1 VNEWSREDLKNLA
14 PLEEETVG
22 KVNSGKVLLR
32 SKAMTGLKRNENV
45 RLPVGHARGRALT

>member
-1 VNEWSREDLKNLA
+1 MNEWSREDLKNLA